1 LEENDKNIGSIKSN
15 NIEFLL
21 TNNAPDYY
29 KYSFNPVIKEDIEEN
44 IFFPKNDEKSLVDG
58 EEFLYFRTLE
68 KSNEIEKFKNK
79 NKNDI
84 ISDPSNYSA
93 GKSYKEMIQLK
104 IKEKIYLK
112 KPFKEKKNLGRKK
125 KSFEDMGEH
134 NKFSD
139 DNIIRKCKHVI
150 LNSVLHFINKK
161 IKMLYPELNKK
172 LFKERKLFKLKQN
185 HLISSK
191 TSYNKCFLNKTLKS
205 IFSEDISPKYTKYS
219 PSHNKDVIDSL
230 INEKD
235 EIKKSQFN
243 AIFNLTFVDC
253 LKHFRGSDVIEELKG
268 LNQLNDYIS
277 EIKMDNNHEEYCNL
291 LKIFINN
298 FEKIVMEKKAR
309 KKKKIKNL

>member
-1 LEENDKNIGSIKSN
+1 MEENDKNIGSIKSN

-29 KYSFNPVIKEDIEEN
+29 KNSFNPLIKEDIEEN

-112 KPFKEKKNLGRKK
+112 KPFKEKKILGRKK
-125 KSFEDMGEH
+125 KSFADLGEH

-150 LNSVLHFINKK
+150 LNSVLHFNKQK
-161 IKMLYPELNKK
+161 NK
-172 LFKERKLFKLKQN
+172 N
-185 HLISSK
+185 VVSG
-191 TSYNKCFLNKTLKS
+191 
-205 IFSEDISPKYTKYS
+205 
-219 PSHNKDVIDSL
+219 
-230 INEKD
+230 
-235 EIKKSQFN
+235 
-243 AIFNLTFVDC
+243 A
-253 LKHFRGSDVIEELKG
+253 
-268 LNQLNDYIS
+268 
-277 EIKMDNNHEEYCNL
+277 
-291 LKIFINN
+291 
-298 FEKIVMEKKAR
+298 
-309 KKKKIKNL
+309 